1 MVEYATLLSISFRNM
16 LQGFNLDYQLLLP
29 GLLLAAAVALIL
41 IRLLKPP
48 KV

>member
-29 GLLLAAAVALIL
+29 GIVFAGAIMLIL